1 MDVSKEER
9 PALHIT
15 SLGQTVNTIMAMVL
29 ADIPIPAAR
38 ESVISS
44 LKEITFRGSHSL
56 LTTASVVELCGKM
69 ESDQWFRHAVLE
81 ATERLT
87 LELTMR
93 GWSEEVMVAINSV
106 INLRYSYKE
115 DESMIDKRVT
125 APLRPSVDNFSDVLL
140 SNAWLVTIYLFTVTG
155 SIHAIT
161 AISQS
166 TANQGE

>member
-1 MDVSKEER
+1 V
-9 PALHIT
+9 
-15 SLGQTVNTIMAMVL
+15 
-29 ADIPIPAAR
+29 
-38 ESVISS
+38 
-44 LKEITFRGSHSL
+44 
-56 LTTASVVELCGKM
+56 
-69 ESDQWFRHAVLE
+69 VLE

-87 LELTMR
+87 LELAMR
-93 GWSEEVMVAINSV
+93 GWSEETMAAIDSV
-106 INLRYSYKE
+106 IRLRYSYKE

>member
-1 MDVSKEER
+1 MEVSKEER

-29 ADIPIPAAR
+29 ADVPIPAAR

-44 LKEITFRGSHSL
+44 LKEVTFRGSHGL

-87 LELTMR
+87 LELTMC
-93 GWSEEVMVAINSV
+93 GWSEGVMVAINSV

-140 SNAWLVTIYLFTVTG
+140 SNAWLVTIYLFTATG

>member
-1 MDVSKEER
+1 MEVSKEER

-44 LKEITFRGSHSL
+44 LKEVTFRGSHGL
-56 LTTASVVELCGKM
+56 LTTASGVELCGTR
-69 ESDQWFRHAVLE
+69 ESDQWFRHVVLE

-93 GWSEEVMVAINSV
+93 GWSEETMAAIDSV
-106 INLRYSYKE
+106 IRLRYSYKE

>member
-1 MDVSKEER
+1 MEVSKEER

-44 LKEITFRGSHSL
+44 LKEVTFRGSHGL

-69 ESDQWFRHAVLE
+69 ESDQWFRHVVLE

-93 GWSEEVMVAINSV
+93 GWSEGVMVAINSV
-106 INLRYSYKE
+106 IRLRYSYKE

>member
-1 MDVSKEER
+1 MEVSKEER

-29 ADIPIPAAR
+29 ADIPIPTAR
-38 ESVISS
+38 ESVINS
-44 LKEITFRGSHSL
+44 LKEITFRGSHNL

-93 GWSEEVMVAINSV
+93 GWSEGVMVAINSV
-106 INLRYSYKE
+106 INLRYSYRE

>member
-1 MDVSKEER
+1 MEVSSEER
-9 PALHIT
+9 PTLHIT
-15 SLGQTVNTIMAMVL
+15 SLGQTVNTIMTMVL

-38 ESVISS
+38 ESVINT
-44 LKEITFRGSHSL
+44 LKEITFRGSHGL
-56 LTTASVVELCGKM
+56 LTTASVVELCGRM
-69 ESDQWFRHAVLE
+69 ESDQWFRHVILE
-81 ATERLT
+81 ATERMT

-93 GWSEEVMVAINSV
+93 GWFEGTMVAIDSA
-106 INLRYSYKE
+106 IRLRYSYKE

-125 APLRPSVDNFSDVLL
+125 APLRRSVDNFNDVLL

-166 TANQGE
+166 APNQGE

>member
-1 MDVSKEER
+1 MEVSKEER

-38 ESVISS
+38 ESVINT
-44 LKEITFRGSHSL
+44 LKEITFRGSHGL

-93 GWSEEVMVAINSV
+93 GWSEGVMVAINSV
-106 INLRYSYKE
+106 INLRYSYRE

>member
-1 MDVSKEER
+1 MEVSKEER

-44 LKEITFRGSHSL
+44 LKEVTFRGSHGL
-56 LTTASVVELCGKM
+56 LTTASVVELCSKM
-69 ESDQWFRHAVLE
+69 ESDQWFRHVVLE

-93 GWSEEVMVAINSV
+93 GWSEGVMVAINSV
-106 INLRYSYKE
+106 INLRYSYRE